1 MPLKNTYVRVGL
13 GLVSSWLF
21 VVLSFYVST
30 RSTVDWFSRSGAV
43 MCLIA
48 AAANF
53 ALVKV
58 RQSDLTKIVR
68 DRDHST
74 REKAELILEPPRSYA
89 GLSWLGYV
97 TGVIGTVIW
106 GYGDLLL

>member
-1 MPLKNTYVRVGL
+1 MLLKNPYLRVGL

-21 VVLSFYVST
+21 VVLSFYAST

-53 ALVKV
+53 ALVKAHQ
-58 RQSDLTKIVR
+58 RDLTKIIR
-68 DRDHST
+68 DQDHSV
-74 REKAELILEPPRSYA
+74 REKTEAILDPPRSYA
-89 GLSWLGYV
+89 SLSWLGYV
-97 TGVIGTVIW
+97 TGVIGTAIW